1 MAKIDVSINAKDD
14 LTVFTVTGSLSHE
27 DIIKFSNQYYMEIPP
42 SKVLWDTRNGTVLD
56 ISTNEF
62 RNIAKRM
69 KELTVRRIGGKT
81 AFVEDNNEDF
91 GMGRLYES
99 FAMSEELP
107 VSYRV
112 FRTID
117 DAKNW
122 LFGS

>member
-27 DIIKFSNQYYMEIPP
+27 DIIKFSNQYYMEIP
-42 SKVLWDTRNGTVLD
+42 
-56 ISTNEF
+56 
-62 RNIAKRM
+62 KRM